1 MRGSSGSSSGSSS
14 ISQEE
19 ITEERE
25 NTLKK
30 KKKKEEEGEIKKNR
44 LGGEEETRRKN
55 TRRRRRIAEEATRK
69 TTTSTTTN
77 GQKTNTL
84 EKKQKNT
91 EKTTIETPTPTE
103 KDAETLLP
111 STTDLTCPGIP
122 YNCPLE
128 CKIEGH
134 PTCLHPDDPSQSV
147 VTFWVYF
154 AIRFTSMFFLAS
166 SFTMMDATSLALVK
180 QHNAEFGKQ
189 RILSTIGQATV
200 PLLAGILVDAHS
212 ASLGYSDYMPAV
224 YLGCS
229 LALVATFIVLRLD
242 VVVETGSGSVMQD
255 LKQLVTKVEIDLFL
269 FMILILGSNWGFIE
283 SYLFLYLIELK
294 APNYLLGLTLTVG
307 CLTGVPVMYVADK
320 IIDKLGRPAIFI
332 ISFFCYAA
340 RHFGYAFMTDP
351 WVVFPY
357 ELLEIFTY
365 QIMWVAAATYCH
377 ILAPKGL
384 LATMM
389 GLAGSIHYSLG
400 RGLGSLIGGYLIANV
415 GLQGTFRVMGYISLT
430 SGIIYTFIH
439 YCYLRKKIPQEV
451 EEEEEEKEEDKEE
464 KEKMMEEE
472 MPMMQLGL
480 RRGSEGFAPIQL
492 GLRRGSENIHFP
504 GSRRGSAVP

>member
-1 MRGSSGSSSGSSS
+1 
-14 ISQEE
+14 
-19 ITEERE
+19 
-25 NTLKK
+25 
-30 KKKKEEEGEIKKNR
+30 
-44 LGGEEETRRKN
+44 
-55 TRRRRRIAEEATRK
+55 
-69 TTTSTTTN
+69 
-77 GQKTNTL
+77 
-84 EKKQKNT
+84 
-91 EKTTIETPTPTE
+91 
-103 KDAETLLP
+103 
-111 STTDLTCPGIP
+111 
-122 YNCPLE
+122 
-128 CKIEGH
+128 
-134 PTCLHPDDPSQSV
+134 
-147 VTFWVYF
+147 
-154 AIRFTSMFFLAS
+154 MFFLAS

-229 LALVATFIVLRLD
+229 LALVATFIVMRLD
-242 VVVETGSGSVMQD
+242 VEVETGSGSMVQD
-255 LKQLVTKVEIDLFL
+255 LKQLVTRLEIDLFL
-269 FMILILGSNWGFIE
+269 LMILILGSNWGFIE

-320 IIDKLGRPAIFI
+320 IISKLGRPAIFI
-332 ISFFCYAA
+332 ISFFSYAA

-351 WVVFPY
+351 WLVFPY

-400 RGLGSLIGGYLIANV
+400 AVSLSVFECLSV
-415 GLQGTFRVMGYISLT
+415 SL
-430 SGIIYTFIH
+430 SVSSA
-439 YCYLRKKIPQEV
+439 PQCPSV
-451 EEEEEEKEEDKEE
+451 SHV
-464 KEKMMEEE
+464 
-472 MPMMQLGL
+472 L
-480 RRGSEGFAPIQL
+480 SVSSAPKCL
-492 GLRRGSENIHFP
+492 MCLSL
-504 GSRRGSAVP
+504 

>member
-1 MRGSSGSSSGSSS
+1 
-14 ISQEE
+14 
-19 ITEERE
+19 
-25 NTLKK
+25 
-30 KKKKEEEGEIKKNR
+30 
-44 LGGEEETRRKN
+44 
-55 TRRRRRIAEEATRK
+55 
-69 TTTSTTTN
+69 
-77 GQKTNTL
+77 
-84 EKKQKNT
+84 
-91 EKTTIETPTPTE
+91 
-103 KDAETLLP
+103 
-111 STTDLTCPGIP
+111 
-122 YNCPLE
+122 
-128 CKIEGH
+128 
-134 PTCLHPDDPSQSV
+134 
-147 VTFWVYF
+147 
-154 AIRFTSMFFLAS
+154 MFFLAS

-229 LALVATFIVLRLD
+229 LALVATFIVMRLD
-242 VVVETGSGSVMQD
+242 VEVETGSGSMVQD
-255 LKQLVTKVEIDLFL
+255 LKQLVTRLEIDLFL
-269 FMILILGSNWGFIE
+269 LMILILGSNWGFIE

-320 IIDKLGRPAIFI
+320 IISKLGRPAIFI
-332 ISFFCYAA
+332 ISFFSYAA

-351 WVVFPY
+351 WLVFPY

-400 RGLGSLIGGYLIANV
+400 RGLGSLIGGYLIANM
-415 GLQGTFRVMGYISLT
+415 GLQGAFRIMGYISLA
-430 SGIIYTFIH
+430 SGIIYCFIH
-439 YCYLRKKIPQEV
+439 YFYMRKKIRKTG
-451 EEEEEEKEEDKEE
+451 EEEEEENEEEEREE
-464 KEKMMEEE
+464 KEKMKEEE
-472 MPMMQLGL
+472 TPMMQLGL

-492 GLRRGSENIHFP
+492 GLRRGSEGLHFP
-504 GSRRGSAVP
+504 GSRRQSDVCLP